1 MKDSWSFVLYGW
13 IKSHGTMH
21 HQGPTRRHA
30 ADNTY
35 THTVCKTK
43 TCTLSS
49 AWNWGWRWNAALK
62 NGLHILK
69 YAVHISPIQFCNFTM
84 LNCGGEF
91 IRKGANLCIADT
103 DKTICENSDIPH
115 TQCCR
120 RCAISGHITTESG
133 WINRVTQIHLT
144 SCAHYNMKV
153 TPCGYER
160 PGSGFSACR
169 VKLPPPHCA
178 TLHSFTAN
186 MQKSSLFSK

>member
-1 MKDSWSFVLYGW
+1 MARCT
-13 IKSHGTMH
+13 IK
-21 HQGPTRRHA
+21 GPLDVMLLT
-30 ADNTY
+30 
-35 THTVCKTK
+35 THTHTPCAKQKPAHFLPPETGDGAGMQHWRMASAFSSTLCTFHQYNFAILQCLTVAGNLFAKAQIYASQTQTK
-43 TCTLSS
+43 QFVKIAT
-49 AWNWGWRWNAALK
+49 
-62 NGLHILK
+62 
-69 YAVHISPIQFCNFTM
+69 SPI
-84 LNCGGEF
+84 
-91 IRKGANLCIADT
+91 
-103 DKTICENSDIPH
+103 
-115 TQCCR
+115 R